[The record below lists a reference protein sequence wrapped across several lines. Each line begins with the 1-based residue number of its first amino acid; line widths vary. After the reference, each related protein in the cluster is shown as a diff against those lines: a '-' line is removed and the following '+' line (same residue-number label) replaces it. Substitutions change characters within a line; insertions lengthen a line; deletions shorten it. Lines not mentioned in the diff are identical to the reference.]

1 MQTAFAAAPPSPH
14 YLSSAGQ
21 RSSWSG
27 PLPQSRN
34 LGASYDSVT
43 AYGPRQQQQQQ
54 QQHRGIMSSQP
65 RRAAMPVVPSHL
77 PSAASP
83 ALMQR
88 LGSSFDEP
96 QPQYQCPPVG
106 PPLPSRRM
114 LSQSV
119 SSPHEHDRAQG
130 WSLGASVYCRFAILR
145 FCYCVTVLD
154 RFTACALL
162 VIRLV

>member
-21 RSSWSG
+21 RSSWSA
-27 PLPQSRN
+27 PSSQSRN

-65 RRAAMPVVPSHL
+65 RRPAMPVVPSHS
-77 PSAASP
+77 PSTASP
-83 ALMQR
+83 ARRVQQ

-96 QPQYQCPPVG
+96 QRPTVG
-106 PPLPSRRM
+106 PPLPSRRL

-145 FCYCVTVLD
+145 FCCCVTVLD
-154 RFTACALL
+154 RFIACALL